1 MQHRLGT
8 HRLGT
13 RHRVFVSLQR
23 WMAPAEVDGTATG
36 GWHRNRWVAPAEVDG
51 TGRGGWHRQRWVAP
65 AEVGGTAKV
74 GGTGRRF
81 ACTRCRAIRPTL
93 RNRIFGAMAEW
104 SGWHLNAGAE
114 LGARHYVDIPRW
126 VAPGRGGWHPGAYRT
141 GLRSPDCQRS
151 GPALRQSPKAQAGS
165 QPGRERVVNEPCGTT
180 PFAEGISRLSAGHRR
195 RGERVRSRD
204 EALETLAATNDRPER
219 FLLQTKGK
227 WRSFQQTQRTLHQHL
242 S

>member
-13 RHRVFVSLQR
+13 HRLGTTDSVPGTVFSMHRVFVSLQR
-23 WMAPAEVDGTATG
+23 WMAPAGD
-36 GWHRNRWVAPAEVDG
+36 WHRNRWVTPQQVDG
-51 TGRGGWHRQRWVAP
+51 TSRRRS
-65 AEVGGTAKV
+65 V

-165 QPGRERVVNEPCGTT
+165 QPGRERVVNEPCGTI